1 MRMLR
6 VMSTYAEKVIEMK
19 IQSQI
24 IRTITAVKRNQILEV
39 QLKQLANI
47 LQLF

>member
-6 VMSTYAEKVIEMK
+6 VMSTYAEKVTEMK

-24 IRTITAVKRNQILEV
+24 IRTIMAVKRNQILEA